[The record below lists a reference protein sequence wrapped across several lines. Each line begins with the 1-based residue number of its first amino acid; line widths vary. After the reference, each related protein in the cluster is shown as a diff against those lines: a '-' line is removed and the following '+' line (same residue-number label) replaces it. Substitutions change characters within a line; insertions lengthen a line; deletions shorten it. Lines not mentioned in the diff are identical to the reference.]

1 MIRKALMLRITFCVL
16 TAFAVLGFAK
26 ETSQS
31 PDEIYVQFAKQLQL
45 ETNGDFKLEP
55 RIASLFS
62 VTPIVKVN
70 AVFPNPD
77 TRGLVPGMERI
88 YRIKVGNSKSLEH
101 TLQRLAESPEVVY
114 VEHVPIRQMF
124 EVPNDPLWFSQ
135 YHLQLLQAD
144 SARSIHTG
152 DTSIAIAII
161 DGGVNYLHEDLH
173 SNIWVNHAED
183 VDGDGFF
190 SPADNDGI
198 DADSNGFVD
207 DVIGW
212 DFVHLPGQGYPGE
225 DDSLADNDPMD
236 FGGHGTH
243 CAGDASAVTDNGLG
257 IASVGGSSR
266 IMCIRTGM
274 TASNGFGYIYYSIEG
289 IYYAANNGAKVISM
303 SYGGSSPSS
312 VEQTAINYA
321 HNLGVICVA
330 AAGNDDNNVPQYPAN
345 YNNVLAVA
353 ATDANDLKADF
364 SNYGNWVDL
373 CAPGVAILST
383 TVGGGYGNQGGTS
396 MSTPIVAGLAGLTS
410 AMFPQYTN
418 QQVINRILTS
428 CDDIDSLN
436 PQYAGQLGSGR
447 VNAYKTLDKV
457 IRVLSVAILDST
469 NGNNNNRLDYGE
481 DAQLILTLKNTYDNV
496 TNVAATITS
505 LNPVV
510 IVAGGTAVFGNMA
523 LGSTASNNSDPF
535 AITVGTDTSIANA
548 TLRIDITADGGYQYQ
563 RILDLP
569 IGQRDILIVNDD
581 DPSGSSK
588 LGYYLDAMD
597 SLHKAFD
604 VWDVQ
609 TQGIPGVSENSYP
622 VIVWYTGEAEQDVLT
637 AAEQSF
643 LANYLD
649 NGGRLFLTGQNI
661 AYDLVEQQNGTAFFE
676 NYLHSAY
683 VQDNSGDFSLQGIS
697 GDPIGSGEVFIILG
711 SGGANNQD
719 SPDMITALPGA
730 QPAILYEASNQTN
743 QAAIYFSGTY
753 RLVYFAFGWEGINNL
768 GPAKREA
775 VMGRVLTW
783 LDQVTGIENK
793 NDLPLAGQITLYP
806 NYPNPFN
813 PETIIRFD
821 MPGRQ
826 DVKVLIY
833 NNLGQTVRTLL
844 NQELSAGEHRIRWNG
859 KDNFG
864 RSCGSGVYYL
874 QLNGGESIFTR
885 KILLLR

>member
-1 MIRKALMLRITFCVL
+1 MFRIIICVL
-16 TAFAVLGFAK
+16 IIFAISGFAK
-26 ETSQS
+26 EYNYL
-31 PDEIYVQFAKQLQL
+31 PDEIYVQFMEELDVDTK
-45 ETNGDFKLEP
+45 GDVKIEP
-55 RIASLFS
+55 HIASLFS
-62 VTPIVKVN
+62 ATPIIEIRAAFPK
-70 AVFPNPD
+70 PNPD
-77 TRGLVPGMERI
+77 SRLPGMERI
-88 YRIKVGNSKSLEH
+88 YRIKVRNPDYLEQ
-101 TLQRLAESPEVVY
+101 TIQRLAKSYEVVY
-114 VEHVPIRQMF
+114 AERVPLRRMF

-135 YHLQLLQAD
+135 YHLQLLQVD

-152 DTSIAIAII
+152 DSSVAIAII

-183 VDGDGFF
+183 VDGDGFL
-190 SPADNDGI
+190 SPADNDST
-198 DADSNGFVD
+198 DADGNGFID

-243 CAGDASAVTDNGLG
+243 CAGDAAAVTDNGLG
-257 IASVGGSSR
+257 IASVGGNSH
-266 IMCIRTGM
+266 IMCIRAGM

-289 IYYAANNGAKVISM
+289 IYYAANNGARVVSM

-312 VEQTAINYA
+312 TEQTAINYA

-330 AAGNDDNNVPQYPAN
+330 AAGNDDSTTPQYPAN

-353 ATDANDLKADF
+353 ATDAQDHKADF
-364 SNYGNWVDL
+364 SNYGSWIDL

-383 TVGGGYGNQGGTS
+383 IVGGGYGNQGGTS

-410 AMFPQYTN
+410 AMFPQYSN
-418 QQVINRILTS
+418 AQVIDRILTS
-428 CDDIDSLN
+428 CDNIDTLN
-436 PQYAGQLGSGR
+436 PQYMGQLGAGR

-457 IRVLSVAILDST
+457 IRVLSYVILDSA

-481 DAQLILTLKNTYDNV
+481 DAELVLTLKNTYDAV

-510 IVAGGTAVFGNMA
+510 TVTDGSALFGNMS
-523 LGSTASNNSDPF
+523 LGSTASNDADPF
-535 AITVGTDTSIANA
+535 AITVGTDTSIADA
-548 TLRIDITADGGYQYQ
+548 TLRIDVTADGGYQYQ
-563 RILDLP
+563 KILKLA

-581 DPSGSSK
+581 DPTGSSK
-588 LGYYLDAMD
+588 IGYYLDAMD
-597 SLHKAFD
+597 SLQKSFD

-609 TQGIPGVSENSYP
+609 AQGTPGINEKSYP
-622 VIVWYTGEAEQDVLT
+622 IIIWYTGEAEQNVLT

-649 NGGRLFLTGQNI
+649 NGGRLFITGQNI
-661 AYDLVEQQNGTAFFE
+661 AYDLVEQQNGETFFE

-683 VQDNSGDFSLQGIS
+683 VQNNAGDYSLQGIT
-697 GDPIGSGEVFIILG
+697 GDPIGAGEVFIILG

-719 SPDMITALPGA
+719 SPDVITALSGA

-775 VMGRVLTW
+775 VMDRVLTW
-783 LDQVTGIENK
+783 LDQVTGIESEN
-793 NDLPLAGQITLYP
+793 NLAVARQITLYP

-813 PETIIRFD
+813 PETIIRFEL
-821 MPGRQ
+821 PRTQ
-826 DVKVLIY
+826 DVEILVY
-833 NNLGQTVRTLL
+833 NNLGQVVRQLL
-844 NQELSAGEHRIRWNG
+844 NEELSAGEHRIRWDG
-859 KDNFG
+859 KNSFG
-864 RSCGSGVYYL
+864 RPCGSGIYYL
-874 QLNGGESIFTR
+874 QLAGSESVLIR
-885 KILLLR
+885 KMLLLR